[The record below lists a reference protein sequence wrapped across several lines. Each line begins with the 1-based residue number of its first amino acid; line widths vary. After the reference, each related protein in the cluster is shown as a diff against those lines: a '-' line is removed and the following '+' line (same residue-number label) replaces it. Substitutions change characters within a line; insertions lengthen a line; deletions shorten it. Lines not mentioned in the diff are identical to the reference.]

1 MLLRILKVEE
11 AVGKVLAYDV
21 SLVTESFKGALLR
34 RGHVLTHSDIDA
46 LKKAGHNYVY
56 VYDSSSEDLVSDL
69 HEEEAVLKLGE
80 YLAGSNVSVS
90 LGEEGKAV
98 LKSMVDGLLK
108 IKSSCLEKI
117 NSTGVFVVVT
127 RRKGVA
133 ITKNSTVGIVD
144 LIPLTVP
151 KDYLDQLLNDL
162 KICRSAIE
170 VSPFHRLRVGV
181 VITGTEVF
189 EGLIE
194 DKASPVVE
202 DKVSKYGGLVAG
214 VIKVPDDSERIKE
227 AISKFLKEFD
237 AVIVTGGMSVDPT
250 DLTPRSIAEV
260 ADEVVMYGI
269 PIKPNTMSMVA
280 YAQEKPIIGVSSSI
294 IYFKTWNILDVLLPW
309 VMAKEKITKEY
320 LLSLGEGG
328 LTEEFLKGRG
338 WR

>member
-1 MLLRILKVEE
+1 VLLRILKAEE
-11 AVGKVLAYDV
+11 AVGKILAYDV

-34 RGHVLTHSDIDA
+34 RGHVITSSDVEV

-56 VYDSSSEDLVSDL
+56 VYDSLGSAVNDL
-69 HEEEAVLKLGE
+69 HEEEAVVELGK
-80 YLAGSNVSVS
+80 YLAGSNVEVS
-90 LGEEGKAV
+90 LGDEGKAI
-98 LKSMVDGLLK
+98 LKSTVRGLLK
-108 IKSSCLEKI
+108 INSSCLERV

-133 ITKNSTVGIVD
+133 VDAGSVVGIVD

-151 KDYLDQLLNDL
+151 KDYLSNLLAEL
-162 KICRSAIE
+162 GGCRPVIE
-170 VSPFHRLRVGV
+170 VSPFNKLRVGV

-194 DKASPVVE
+194 DKASPVVKS
-202 DKVSKYGGLVAG
+202 KVLEYGGLVSEIA
-214 VIKVPDDSERIKE
+214 IVPDDSTRIKE
-227 AISKFLKEFD
+227 AITRFLREYD

-250 DLTPRSIAEV
+250 DLTPKSIAEV

-280 YAQEKPIIGVSSSI
+280 YAQGKPIIGVSSAI
-294 IYFKTWNILDVLLPW
+294 IYYSRWNILDVLLPW
-309 VMAKEKITKEY
+309 VMAKERIDRKY
-320 LLSLGEGG
+320 LVGLGEGG
-328 LTEEFLKGRG
+328 LTDEFLKGRG